1 MKSIYNQFLDFKK
14 RHNLSN
20 ELISKIAKEYADSDL
35 ELARTYFS
43 EKYGISQHVFYKA
56 RDFAIVFCLVDK
68 KTFYQ
73 IRQKSITNYK
83 NNNEKSSAAKS
94 IAHFDNLILQQ
105 QKFLDDFSNND
116 ILDIALKY
124 IEGVSTK
131 NIAIAYDTGEYAIK
145 KLLKKGI
152 TDLILDVNIVN
163 QIKSIVGYNLSTIL
177 AMRNANKILLIDC
190 IEKKIS
196 FLQSEI
202 KCYDLCFRN
211 STTRPSIESLEID
224 LQNAIK
230 MYNEALKL

>member
-1 MKSIYNQFLDFKK
+1 MKSIYRQFLDFKK

-20 ELISKIAKEYADSDL
+20 ELISKIAREYADSDL
-35 ELARTYFS
+35 ELARTHFS

-83 NNNEKSSAAKS
+83 NNNEKNSAAKS
-94 IAHFDNLILQQ
+94 IAHFDNLIFQQ
-105 QKFLDDFSNND
+105 QKFLHDFSNND

-152 TDLILDVNIVN
+152 ADLILDANIVN

-177 AMRNANKILLIDC
+177 AIRNANKILLLDC
-190 IEKKIS
+190 IEKEIS

-202 KCYDLCFRN
+202 KCYDLYFRN
-211 STTRPSIESLEID
+211 SHNNPSIESLETA